1 MVQNYSS
8 SLHYNLENKNYTETS
23 FAHFGKKNCPRSDT
37 INQFHLHTLATTPTA
52 FHRIQRFNTM
62 ITWACHWNPSWTQWM
77 GSTSSYITM
86 IKTEM
91 FQSEARERNQLQTLD
106 LDHTRDVKLTYSSH
120 GLAGGY
126 QYFRGPQQLQLQI
139 CTQKMVV
146 IHLSEM
152 LVKRKRVQD
161 FTIH

>member
-91 FQSEARERNQLQTLD
+91 FQSEARERNQCPHNYRL
-106 LDHTRDVKLTYSSH
+106 LTWITPGMSSSH
-120 GLAGGY
+120 TQVMA
-126 QYFRGPQQLQLQI
+126 LQ
-139 CTQKMVV
+139 VV
-146 IHLSEM
+146 INISEDHNNSNFRSVPRRWWWYIS
-152 LVKRKRVQD
+152 LRCW
-161 FTIH
+161 